1 LAEKESRIIQSLYL
15 YSVSRFCDVISATK
29 VLWPLTDEIGY
40 SIMGDNYVTFTLW
53 HEQSALSV
61 LTLYK
66 AVACILPLK
75 GTVTETGGGSYIA
88 TIDK

>member
-1 LAEKESRIIQSLYL
+1 
-15 YSVSRFCDVISATK
+15 
-29 VLWPLTDEIGY
+29 
-40 SIMGDNYVTFTLW
+40 MGT
-53 HEQSALSV
+53 

>member
-1 LAEKESRIIQSLYL
+1 MNILHLIDKFMLIVQEHKMICIFL
-15 YSVSRFCDVISATK
+15 
-29 VLWPLTDEIGY
+29 PLIP
-40 SIMGDNYVTFTLW
+40 
-53 HEQSALSV
+53 H

>member
-1 LAEKESRIIQSLYL
+1 MLMCFIQ
-15 YSVSRFCDVISATK
+15 VR
-29 VLWPLTDEIGY
+29 VLSYYEAGFY
-40 SIMGDNYVTFTLW
+40 QV
-53 HEQSALSV
+53 V

>member
-1 LAEKESRIIQSLYL
+1 MKGL
-15 YSVSRFCDVISATK
+15 SAYQHQKPGT
-29 VLWPLTDEIGY
+29 VYPT
-40 SIMGDNYVTFTLW
+40 TLDW
-53 HEQSALSV
+53 KPAQTA

>member
-1 LAEKESRIIQSLYL
+1 MCNKSHIITIIIIIIRFVYL
-15 YSVSRFCDVISATK
+15 KLTNATNTMNENK
-29 VLWPLTDEIGY
+29 TK
-40 SIMGDNYVTFTLW
+40 
-53 HEQSALSV
+53 

>member
-1 LAEKESRIIQSLYL
+1 MMGTGGDGFGSDG
-15 YSVSRFCDVISATK
+15 DV
-29 VLWPLTDEIGY
+29 VQRPYPCRPL
-40 SIMGDNYVTFTLW
+40 DNS
-53 HEQSALSV
+53 E

>member
-1 LAEKESRIIQSLYL
+1 MTAVAHSNRRQDGLVFPKVGVVRFSTSRK
-15 YSVSRFCDVISATK
+15 R
-29 VLWPLTDEIGY
+29 
-40 SIMGDNYVTFTLW
+40 
-53 HEQSALSV
+53 H